1 MSTGLGSQLGLVK
14 VMRGDLIWRSA
25 VKVKWPASY
34 SGVFLV
40 GGGCREWV
48 CRGDE
53 SQAWRRSVCGQNKM
67 YPVFKGVFK
76 QPIWGWNCGWV
87 NSTSETPLWLHI
99 KLFHTIKSAHTHT
112 HHTHFLLV
120 CRATGGDIIPTGIHR
135 LMLLL
140 LLQKT
145 LLQQK

>member
-1 MSTGLGSQLGLVK
+1 M
-14 VMRGDLIWRSA
+14 
-25 VKVKWPASY
+25 
-34 SGVFLV
+34 
-40 GGGCREWV
+40 

-67 YPVFKGVFK
+67 HPVFKGVFK

-112 HHTHFLLV
+112 HTPYSFFARLQSHRRRHHPNWNTQTDATTAAAEDTSSAEIILANYSKSTHVF
-120 CRATGGDIIPTGIHR
+120 AAPENIPVIPEPQNE
-135 LMLLL
+135 LNS
-140 LLQKT
+140 LQ
-145 LLQQK
+145 